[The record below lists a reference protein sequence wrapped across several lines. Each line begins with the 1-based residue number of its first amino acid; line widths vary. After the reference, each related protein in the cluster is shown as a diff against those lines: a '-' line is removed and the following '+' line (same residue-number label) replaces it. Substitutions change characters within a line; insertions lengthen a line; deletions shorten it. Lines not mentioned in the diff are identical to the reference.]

1 MAAIPNVANTAN
13 MNQNKYGLSALF
25 APTPPPPITPNFK
38 AMSST
43 EAIMNIAINGPTLPI
58 FHQQLTNDLNQ
69 SFLRYFYSSDV

>member
-38 AMSST
+38 AMSNT
-43 EAIMNIAINGPTLPI
+43 EAIRNIAINGPTLPI
-58 FHQQLTNDLNQ
+58 FHPRTPAAAIPDKTNHTPSNM
-69 SFLRYFYSSDV
+69 